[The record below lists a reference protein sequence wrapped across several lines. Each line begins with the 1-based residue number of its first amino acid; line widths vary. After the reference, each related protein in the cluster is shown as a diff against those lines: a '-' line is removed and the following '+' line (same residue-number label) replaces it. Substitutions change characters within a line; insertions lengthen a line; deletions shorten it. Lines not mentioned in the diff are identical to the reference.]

1 MTGPLL
7 VSAPAERNKGPILEV
22 LRAVLPP
29 AGTVLEVASGTG
41 QHVTHFAAALP
52 QLTWQPSEAD
62 AARRALIA
70 ARLAAAALANVRAPL
85 ALDVLALP
93 WPVAEGVDAVL
104 AINLIHI
111 SPWPVTAALI
121 DGARRHLRA
130 PGPGLLV
137 LYGPYK
143 EEGRHTAP
151 SNEAFDRSLRAENP
165 QWGVRDLESVAALA
179 AERGFGAPAVTRM
192 PANNLT
198 VVFRSAAAR

>member
-1 MTGPLL
+1 MPEPLL

-22 LRAVLPP
+22 LRSVLPP

-41 QHVTHFAAALP
+41 QHVVHFAAALP
-52 QLTWQPSEAD
+52 GLAWQPSEAD

-70 ARLAAAALANVRAPL
+70 ARVAAAALPNVRAPV
-85 ALDVLALP
+85 ALDVLSHP
-93 WPVAEGVDAVL
+93 WPLVADVDAVL
-104 AINLIHI
+104 AINLVHI
-111 SPWPVTAALI
+111 SPWSVTAALI

-130 PGPGLLV
+130 RGPGVLV

-143 EEGRHTAP
+143 EEGRHVAP
-151 SNEAFDRSLRAENP
+151 SNEAFDRTLRAENP
-165 QWGVRDLESVAALA
+165 EWGIRDLQSVAALA

-198 VVFRSAAAR
+198 VVFRAAPAR